1 MSRSLAE
8 IRNFMEKMGL
18 PGRDGHALPDS
29 PRTFPDGCHYR
40 IEIAGVEGMASLS
53 ALVEEADRRQIPVHR
68 AIATVGGSTYLELTE
83 LREMAMLARE
93 AGIEIILTVG
103 HRKGWDAGAKEM
115 ATSEGMMN
123 GFRLR
128 GSDNLS
134 YWLADMAR
142 GLEAGFRG
150 FLVYD
155 EGLLSILGRM
165 RQESFIPP
173 ETMFK
178 FSVFGGCCN
187 AAGAK
192 LVASLGARSLNPSS
206 DVSLA
211 ILAGLRQALEIP
223 LDVYI
228 SVVDSFGG
236 LFRAY
241 EAHEIARV
249 AAPCYFKFEP
259 GTSEGD
265 IYKPWVSSAWH
276 ADFMRQKVKL
286 ASIVVELVERHA
298 PKLKLSGR
306 RPVDLTLPR
315 P

>member
-53 ALVEEADRRQIPVHR
+53 ALVEEADKRKIPVHR

-83 LREMAMLARE
+83 LRDMAMLARE

-155 EGLLSILGRM
+155 EGLLSILGQM
-165 RQESFIPP
+165 RQEGFHPAGDHVQVFRLWRLLQRCRGQTGSFLGSAFLKP
-173 ETMFK
+173 
-178 FSVFGGCCN
+178 VVGCLPGHPGWVAPGCGDS
-187 AAGAK
+187 AGC
-192 LVASLGARSLNPSS
+192 LYQRS
-206 DVSLA
+206 
-211 ILAGLRQALEIP
+211 
-223 LDVYI
+223 
-228 SVVDSFGG
+228 
-236 LFRAY
+236 
-241 EAHEIARV
+241 
-249 AAPCYFKFEP
+249 
-259 GTSEGD
+259 
-265 IYKPWVSSAWH
+265 
-276 ADFMRQKVKL
+276 
-286 ASIVVELVERHA
+286 
-298 PKLKLSGR
+298 
-306 RPVDLTLPR
+306 
-315 P
+315 